1 MSTTTKHT
9 PVYAIADVRGTVKL
23 VSRTGNPLIELKPAS
38 SEGGAQYDALVRLIA
53 QAPAM
58 LSLCRDIVLTW
69 DDETPRAV
77 VSKARAILR
86 SIEGDSHA

>member
-1 MSTTTKHT
+1 MPTTTTHT
-9 PVYAIADVRGTVKL
+9 PAVLQEISRLARDRDTSPAVR
-23 VSRTGNPLIELKPAS
+23 
-38 SEGGAQYDALVRLIA
+38 RLIA

-58 LSLCRDIVLTW
+58 VSLCRDIVLTW

-86 SIEGDSHA
+86 AVDG